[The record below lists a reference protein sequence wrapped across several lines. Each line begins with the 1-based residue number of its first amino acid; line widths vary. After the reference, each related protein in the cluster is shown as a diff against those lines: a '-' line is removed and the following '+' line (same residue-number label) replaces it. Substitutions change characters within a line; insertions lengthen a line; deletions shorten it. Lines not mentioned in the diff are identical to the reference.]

1 MIDFSRSTFTW
12 HSLPWTPDPYYRWTG
27 GFVGEPGQAYH
38 VRFGLEA
45 SCEVRDESSGHVR
58 RMFLGAPCRSEYTIA
73 SRNMFQIPSGEWRM
87 AFSDESQLSIARRP
101 SNESEEASTRKLS
114 EIYQSY
120 KVDVRSHAN
129 FSELT
134 DIGEIC
140 EATLNGDLLNARST
154 YRDTDRGLSIS
165 VEYPVDVM
173 NLNVEDNQQF
183 QVCTGPI
190 MLPDLRTWDGNDIK
204 RVFQAQ
210 VAISA
215 FDWVEFILLREINAS
230 DADREWLDK
239 PRGRDRLELRDPNN
253 PPPNYPPAR
262 PRPTVY
268 NEVWEF
274 EATNVVLRAT
284 NPV

>member
-12 HSLPWTPDPYYRWTG
+12 HSLPWTPDPYYRWVG

-45 SCEVRDESSGHVR
+45 SCEVRDEASGQVR
-58 RMFLGAPCRSEYTIA
+58 QQCFWVHRVGASTRSRPETC
-73 SRNMFQIPSGEWRM
+73 FQIPSGEWRM
-87 AFSDESQLSIARRP
+87 AFSDESQLNIAKRP

-140 EATLNGDLLNARST
+140 DATLNGDLLNARST
-154 YRDTDRGLSIS
+154 YRDAERRLTIS

-173 NLNVEDNQQF
+173 NLNVEDKEF

-190 MLPDLRTWDGNDIK
+190 LLPDLATWDGRDVK

-210 VAISA
+210 VAISG
-215 FDWVEFILLREINAS
+215 FDWVEFILQREIDAS
-230 DADREWLDK
+230 ETDREWLDK

-274 EATNVVLRAT
+274 EGTNVVLRAD
-284 NPV
+284 NP

>member
-58 RMFLGAPCRSEYTIA
+58 KMFLGAPCRSEYTIA

-101 SNESEEASTRKLS
+101 SNESEEASVRKLS

-120 KVDVRSHAN
+120 KIDVRSHDN

-140 EATLNGDLLNARST
+140 EATLNSDLLNARST
-154 YRDTDRGLSIS
+154 YRDADRGLSVS

-173 NLNVEDNQQF
+173 NLNVEDKQF

-190 MLPDLRTWDGNDIK
+190 MLPDLRTWDGSDVR

-274 EATNVVLRAT
+274 EATNVVLRAK

>member
-12 HSLPWTPDPYYRWTG
+12 HSHPWAPDPYYRYAG
-27 GFVGEPGQAYH
+27 GFVGQQGQAYH

-45 SCEVRDESSGHVR
+45 SCEIQDEVSGHVTK
-58 RMFLGAPCRSEYTIA
+58 MFVGAPCRSEYTIA
-73 SRNMFQIPSGEWRM
+73 SRNMFQVPSGEWRM
-87 AFSDESQLSIARRP
+87 AFSDESQLSIAKRP
-101 SNESEEASTRKLS
+101 SDEPEAASTSKLS

-120 KVDVRSHAN
+120 NVDIRSHSN

-134 DIGEIC
+134 DIGEVID
-140 EATLNGDLLNARST
+140 ATLNGDLLNAQST
-154 YRDTDRGLSIS
+154 YHDKERNLTVS

-173 NLNVEDNQQF
+173 NLNVADKEF

-190 MLPDLRTWDGNDIK
+190 ILPDLATWDGRDAS
-204 RVFQAQ
+204 RVFLAQ

-215 FDWVEFILLREINAS
+215 FDWVEFILQREVEAS
-230 DADREWLDK
+230 EAEREWLDK

-262 PRPTVY
+262 SRPTVY

-274 EATNVVLRAT
+274 EATNVVLRAK
-284 NPV
+284 NP

>member
-1 MIDFSRSTFTW
+1 VIDFSRSTFTW
-12 HSLPWTPDPYYRWTG
+12 HNHPWTPDPYYRYAG
-27 GFVGEPGQAYH
+27 GFVGEPGQVYH

-45 SCEVRDESSGHVR
+45 SCEIRDEVSGHVTK
-58 RMFLGAPCRSEYTIA
+58 MFVGAPCRSEYTIA

-101 SNESEEASTRKLS
+101 SDEPEEASTRKLS

-120 KVDVRSHAN
+120 KVDIRSHAN

-134 DIGEIC
+134 DIGEVID
-140 EATLNGDLLNARST
+140 ATLNGDLLNAQST
-154 YRDTDRGLSIS
+154 YHDKERNLTVS

-173 NLNVEDNQQF
+173 NLNVVDKEF

-190 MLPDLRTWDGNDIK
+190 ILPDLATWDGRDAR
-204 RVFQAQ
+204 RVFLAQ

-215 FDWVEFILLREINAS
+215 FDWVEFILQREVEAS
-230 DADREWLDK
+230 EAEREWLDK
-239 PRGRDRLELRDPNN
+239 PRGRDRLELHDPNN

-262 PRPTVY
+262 SRPTVY

-274 EATNVVLRAT
+274 EATNVVLRAK
-284 NPV
+284 NP

>member
-12 HSLPWTPDPYYRWTG
+12 HNHPWTPDPYYRYAG
-27 GFVGEPGQAYH
+27 GFVGESGQVYH

-45 SCEVRDESSGHVR
+45 SCEIRDEASGHVTK
-58 RMFLGAPCRSEYTIA
+58 MFVGAPCRSEYTIA
-73 SRNMFQIPSGEWRM
+73 TRNMFQIPSGEWRM

-101 SNESEEASTRKLS
+101 SNEPEAASTRKLS

-120 KVDVRSHAN
+120 RVDVRSHSD

-134 DIGEIC
+134 DVGEVIH
-140 EATLNGDLLNARST
+140 ATLNGDLLNARST
-154 YRDTDRGLSIS
+154 YRDAERGLAIS

-173 NLNVEDNQQF
+173 NLNVEDKQF

-190 MLPDLRTWDGNDIK
+190 ILPDLRTWDGNDVK

-215 FDWVEFILLREINAS
+215 FDWIEFILLREINAS
-230 DADREWLDK
+230 EADREWLDK

-253 PPPNYPPAR
+253 PPPDYPPAR

-274 EATNVVLRAT
+274 EASNVVLRAN
-284 NPV
+284 NP

>member
-12 HSLPWTPDPYYRWTG
+12 HSHRWRPDPYYRYAG
-27 GFVGEPGQAYH
+27 GFVGEQGQAYH

-45 SCEVRDESSGHVR
+45 GCEIRDEVSGHVTKL
-58 RMFLGAPCRSEYTIA
+58 FVGAPCRSEYTIA

-87 AFSDESQLSIARRP
+87 AFSDESQLSIAKRP
-101 SNESEEASTRKLS
+101 SNEQEDALTRKLS

-120 KVDVRSHAN
+120 KVNVRSHSN

-134 DIGEIC
+134 DVGEVID
-140 EATLNGDLLNARST
+140 ATLSGDPLNARSI
-154 YRDTDRGLSIS
+154 YRDAERSLTIT

-173 NLNVEDNQQF
+173 NLNVVDKEF

-190 MLPDLRTWDGNDIK
+190 ILPDLATWDGRDVK
-204 RVFQAQ
+204 RVFLAQ

-215 FDWVEFILLREINAS
+215 FDWVEFILQREVEAS
-230 DADREWLDK
+230 EEEREWLDK
-239 PRGRDRLELRDPNN
+239 PRGRDRQELLDPIN
-253 PPPNYPPAR
+253 PPPGYPPPR

-274 EATNVVLRAT
+274 EATNVVLQAE
-284 NPV
+284 NSV

>member
-58 RMFLGAPCRSEYTIA
+58 KMFLGAPCRSEYTIA

-120 KVDVRSHAN
+120 KVDVRSHEN

-140 EATLNGDLLNARST
+140 DATLNGDLLNARST
-154 YRDTDRGLSIS
+154 YRDADRGLSIS

-173 NLNVEDNQQF
+173 NLNVEDNKQF

-190 MLPDLRTWDGNDIK
+190 MLPDLRTWDGNDVK

-274 EATNVVLRAT
+274 EATNVVLRAD